1 MTEQL
6 AAYPPRHRVLYAE
19 DILRLNE
26 GVQNFDT
33 NASPPHLL
41 PVALQ
46 ARETSWS
53 CHLPL

>member
-26 GVQNFDT
+26 GVQNFDA

-46 ARETSWS
+46 ARETSS
-53 CHLPL
+53 CHLLL